1 MEDVRLLSRSG
12 LKNRRGLWP
21 GKNAPLFNLNQPL
34 CHYTKIEIALI
45 SIFGAKGCVCTYVVH
60 EEINLFVCALQG
72 GSYSRTH
79 SFESVPPGALAV
91 CCSTYVATAFF
102 TAESFF
108 FFWKIGL
115 YLHPPRGARYKRL
128 FLRARIGV
136 HSLSMSRE
144 GAFVYDTEYHRNSVS
159 FGHSRAAAVH
169 H

>member
-1 MEDVRLLSRSG
+1 MRLLSRSG

-34 CHYTKIEIALI
+34 CHYTKTEIALI

-102 TAESFF
+102 TAEIFF
-108 FFWKIGL
+108 FFL
-115 YLHPPRGARYKRL
+115 EDRL
-128 FLRARIGV
+128 VFAPSSG
-136 HSLSMSRE
+136 RE
-144 GAFVYDTEYHRNSVS
+144 I
-159 FGHSRAAAVH
+159 
-169 H
+169 